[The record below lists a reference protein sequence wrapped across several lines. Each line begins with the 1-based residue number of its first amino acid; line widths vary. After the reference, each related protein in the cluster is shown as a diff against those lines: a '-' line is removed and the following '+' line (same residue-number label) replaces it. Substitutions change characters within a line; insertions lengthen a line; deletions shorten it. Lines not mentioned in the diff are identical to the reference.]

1 MNLVIKKY
9 STPLIT
15 GLFLV
20 SAISGTA
27 LFFHWQSGWFHSMH
41 IWLSMVLLLPFFL
54 HLWRNWSQF
63 LLYFRNK
70 SMLAACL
77 LSFVAAGGFM
87 LTSGH
92 RGGNPAMRVFPV
104 LTQAPL
110 TDLAPL
116 LHRSP
121 DALVERLTHSGYTVH
136 DTTDT
141 LDQIAAASGQQASA
155 ILLSLLPQQQHDGD
169 AHRHGNR
176 QPS

>member
-41 IWLSMVLLLPFFL
+41 IWLSMVLLVPFFL
-54 HLWRNWSQF
+54 HLWRNWPQF

-70 SMLAACL
+70 SMLLACL
-77 LSFVAAGGFM
+77 LSFVAAGAFM

-92 RGGNPAMRVFPV
+92 RGGNPAMRFIPV

-116 LHRSP
+116 LHTSP
-121 DALVERLTHSGYTVH
+121 DALAERLTHAGYPVH
-136 DTTDT
+136 SPADT
-141 LDQIAAASGQQASA
+141 LDTLAAASGQQASTL
-155 ILLSLLPQQQHDGD
+155 LLSLLPQHGGGD
-169 AHRHGNR
+169 EHRHGNKR
-176 QPS
+176 PS